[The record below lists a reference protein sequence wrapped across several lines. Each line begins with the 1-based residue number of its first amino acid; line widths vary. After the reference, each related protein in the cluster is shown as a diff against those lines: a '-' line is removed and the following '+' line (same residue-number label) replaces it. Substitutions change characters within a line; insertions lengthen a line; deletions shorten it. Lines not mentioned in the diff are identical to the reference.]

1 MLRSQK
7 PVTCHKRFCD
17 ARPRRKNHG
26 VQPTLLIHILAGSLG
41 LVSGFVALYTTKGA
55 PVHRRAGLIFV
66 WVMLTMTFTGTIIA
80 AVRGAAPALNIP
92 AAVITAYLVVT
103 GLITVR
109 PTVPGARRLTVAA
122 MLVAFA
128 VGLIALSFAFQTAA
142 GARQGM
148 PAFPFF
154 MFGLIGL
161 FGGIGDLRMIRSS
174 GLQGA
179 PRLARHLWRMSA
191 ALLIAAMSF
200 FFGQADELPKA
211 LRNPGLLA
219 LPVLAVFVTML
230 FWVWRIRIQ
239 RTLRG
244 VVGASVSQTWTYPP
258 KGETG

>member
-1 MLRSQK
+1 M
-7 PVTCHKRFCD
+7 H
-17 ARPRRKNHG
+17 
-26 VQPTLLIHILAGSLG
+26 PTLLVHVLAGSLG

-55 PVHRRAGLIFV
+55 PVHRRAGMIFV

-109 PTVPGARRLTVAA
+109 PTVPGARRLTFGA
-122 MLVAFA
+122 MLVALA
-128 VGLIALSFAFQTAA
+128 VGLTALSFGFQAIA
-142 GARQGM
+142 SGGARQGM

-154 MFGLIGL
+154 LFGLIGL
-161 FGGIGDLRMIRSS
+161 LGSVGDLRMIRSG
-174 GLQGA
+174 GLHGA

-211 LRNPGLLA
+211 LRIPGLLA

-230 FWVWRIRIQ
+230 FWVWRIRVR

-244 VVGASVSQTWTYPP
+244 VAAAGPSQT
-258 KGETG
+258 